1 MKRIKGLN
9 EQADYIKYL
18 EDIRYKE
25 VEYCPHCGH
34 FNVSRKRENGK
45 IGRWNCYNCGSSFN
59 VLSGTLFQGTS
70 YPLEIW
76 FDAIRLMLL
85 SQSSLSSNGL
95 ARHLGLDQRAA
106 YSIQMRIREEF
117 LNGLYFSPMSLKL
130 SGILEADE
138 TYLDIK
144 IGKETKQGR
153 GANKLKILGVVERGG
168 RVATRVVSNVKGSTI
183 NRFIED
189 SVNPEGSKLITDN
202 FKSYSQVADIVEHR
216 IMTRKDKGFTNGIH
230 TNTMEGFWRLMKKS
244 LKGTHHHYSEDNA
257 QYYIAEY
264 CYKYNHRFFS
274 DELIFYGFLCHSLRA
289 YELIPNWD
297 KIREQQE
304 KD

>member
-1 MKRIKGLN
+1 MKRIKGLI

-18 EDIRYKE
+18 EDIRFKE

-34 FNVSRKRENGK
+34 FNVARKRENNL

-59 VLSGTLFQGTS
+59 VLSGTMFQGTS
-70 YPLEIW
+70 YSLEIW
-76 FDAIRLMLL
+76 FEAIRLMLL
-85 SQSSLSSNGL
+85 SQSSLSSNDM
-95 ARHLGLDQRAA
+95 ARHLGLTQRAA

-117 LNGLYFSPMSLKL
+117 LNGLFFSPMEEKL

-144 IGKETKQGR
+144 IGKENKQGR

-168 RVATRVVSNVKGSTI
+168 RVITRIVSNVRGSTI

-202 FKSYSQVADIVEHR
+202 FKSYSQVRDIVEHR
-216 IMTRKDKGFTNGIH
+216 IMTRKDKRFTNGIH
-230 TNTMEGFWRLMKKS
+230 TNTIECFWRL
-244 LKGTHHHYSEDNA
+244 SEEILERN
-257 QYYIAEY
+257 
-264 CYKYNHRFFS
+264 S
-274 DELIFYGFLCHSLRA
+274 SPL
-289 YELIPNWD
+289 
-297 KIREQQE
+297 
-304 KD
+304 

>member
-34 FNVSRKRENGK
+34 FNVSRKRENNL

-59 VLSGTLFQGTS
+59 VLSGTLFAGTG
-70 YPLEIW
+70 YPLELW
-76 FDAIRLMLL
+76 FEAIRQMLI
-85 SQSSLSSNGL
+85 SRSSLSSNEM
-95 ARHLGLDQRAA
+95 AEHLGITQRAA
-106 YSIQMRIREEF
+106 YSIQMRIRQEF
-117 LNGLYFSPMSLKL
+117 LKEEYWSLEFKKL

-153 GANKLKILGVVERGG
+153 GANKLKLLGIVEREG
-168 RVATRVVSNVKGSTI
+168 RVATRIVSDVSGRTIRRFIEESINPKGST
-183 NRFIED
+183 
-189 SVNPEGSKLITDN
+189 LITDN
-202 FKSYSQVADIVEHR
+202 FKSYSRVNEIVNHR

-230 TNTMEGFWRLMKKS
+230 TNTIEGFWRLMKKA

-257 QYYIAEY
+257 PYYLAEY
-264 CYKYNHRFFS
+264 CYKYNHRFYNR
-274 DELIFYGFLCHSLRA
+274 DRVFYNFLCHSLTA
-289 YELIPNWD
+289 YELMPNWGYE
-297 KIREQQE
+297 REQQE